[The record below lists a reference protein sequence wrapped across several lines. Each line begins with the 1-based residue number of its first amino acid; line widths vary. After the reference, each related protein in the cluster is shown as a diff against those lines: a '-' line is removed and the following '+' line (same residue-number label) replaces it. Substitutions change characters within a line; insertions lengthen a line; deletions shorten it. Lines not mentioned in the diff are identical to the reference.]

1 MNTVKKKKES
11 TVYEVNSNQTK
22 IVKILKAYPISMFMP
37 ESITKFLA
45 EINKITTIN
54 RPKLLKYEKIFK
66 TDKHIVIVMPK
77 CNICIETINPVSYF
91 KDIGVDYI
99 LEQICECI
107 SHLHS
112 RDMMHGNI
120 KPSNIFIN
128 KENSIFINDFST
140 NILYSGKESELQNT
154 MVDIQYLTPECLSS
168 RRVSKYSDLWSVGSL
183 LYFLISGKHPFTGK
197 SMEEVKKNII
207 QGRYA
212 SIKWKY
218 SDYVNPLIKK
228 LLSIDESK
236 RITINQLIEELDSI
250 IFIINIIKLK

>member
-1 MNTVKKKKES
+1 
-11 TVYEVNSNQTK
+11 
-22 IVKILKAYPISMFMP
+22 MFKP
-37 ESITKFLA
+37 ESITKFLS

-66 TDKHIVIVMPK
+66 TDKHIIIIMQK
-77 CNICIETINPVSYF
+77 CSICIETINPVSYF
-91 KDIGVDYI
+91 KDIGVDLI
-99 LEQICECI
+99 MEQICECI

-128 KENSIFINDFST
+128 KENSIFLNDFST
-140 NILYSGKESELQNT
+140 NILYSGKESVVQQTVEN
-154 MVDIQYLTPECLSS
+154 IQYLTPECLSS
-168 RRVSKYSDLWSVGSL
+168 RRVSKYSDLWSIGSL
-183 LYFLISGKHPFTGK
+183 LYFLVSGKHPFTGK
-197 SMEEVKKNII
+197 SLDEVKKNII
-207 QGRYA
+207 QGRYS

-236 RITINQLIEELDSI
+236 RVTINQLIEELSSI
-250 IFIINIIKLK
+250 LLLFILF